1 MAKATWRPPDGGLIS
16 SEDVHGTNV
25 YGIGDEAIGEIDHL
39 LIEKV
44 SGRVAYA
51 VMSFGGFL
59 GLAHSHYPI
68 PWSALKY
75 DIALQGY
82 RTGITEA
89 QLKTPPPSAT
99 ILGLI
104 ETGRPE
110 LISTTAHPRTGV
122 HESNSDE
129 RTCNGDRWNNNE
141 ALPKGSFGGARA
153 RVWRR
158 RSGQQLLAVVV

>member
-1 MAKATWRPPDGGLIS
+1 MAQATAHPDHRLIS
-16 SEDVHGTNV
+16 SEDVQGTDV

-39 LIEKV
+39 LIEKI

-75 DIALQGY
+75 DTALQGY

-89 QLKTPPPSAT
+89 QLEDAPAFVDGSR
-99 ILGLI
+99 LGDADGSTLWRTHVLGCVNPRRQ
-104 ETGRPE
+104 TGKHFSFLGE
-110 LISTTAHPRTGV
+110 ANS
-122 HESNSDE
+122 HEVSN
-129 RTCNGDRWNNNE
+129 
-141 ALPKGSFGGARA
+141 GGP
-153 RVWRR
+153 
-158 RSGQQLLAVVV
+158 